1 MDDNNENVIIEMS
14 KCDINVNHS
23 NPDEES
29 WRMSGS
35 DASDSNDDTDSSES
49 SSVLLCEMSH
59 YDTYGYDPLIYN
71 KLSYASVKRQ
81 INKYYDQDIIHR
93 YSSALDI
100 LASYLKGQK
109 IIYMESRSFMI
120 QLLNLF
126 MLPSIFLTTVCSVI
140 QSPLH
145 TYVYGVI
152 ILSGLNAFVAFL
164 LAVINYLKLDAA
176 AEAHKISSHQYDKL
190 QNLAEFGSGQVLLF
204 SNPLLRNEIIAKE
217 VDDYRTI
224 LKHSSEITDIEDTAE
239 RIKLIKEKENE
250 KIQELYSLREEA
262 IGKLMTDMK
271 AKIDNVEEKICAIKE
286 SNQFMIP
293 RRIRYAYPL
302 IYNTNVFSIIKKI
315 DDYKTKTINN
325 LKNVKNEIRFISAFQ
340 KKHDYNI
347 PKDYKDKLSTLFRQ
361 KKHLIH
367 VVLFLNTA
375 FSMIDKMFKQ
385 EITNAQI
392 ERRHC
397 LGFFLNEVC
406 SIFWNGP
413 TRCCIPSNHVPPEEC
428 GGRLMQKLM
437 GFIPD
442 DGEFSEK
449 DLDEYSKK
457 KTFRKTAS

>member
-1 MDDNNENVIIEMS
+1 METDGNNIIIEMS
-14 KCDINVNHS
+14 NTIIDRPIQ
-23 NPDEES
+23 EEDNL
-29 WRMSGS
+29 RMSGS
-35 DASDSNDDTDSSES
+35 EASDSGGDDDTESSES
-49 SSVLLCEMSH
+49 SSVLLCEMTH
-59 YDTYGYDPLIYN
+59 YDTYGFDPLIYN
-71 KLSYASVKRQ
+71 KLSYSSVKRQ
-81 INKYYDQDIIHR
+81 INKYYDQDMIHR

-109 IIYMESRSFMI
+109 IIYMETRSYMI
-120 QLLNLF
+120 KILNLF
-126 MLPSIFLTTVCSVI
+126 MLPSIFLTAVCSVI

-145 TYVYGVI
+145 NYVYGVI
-152 ILSGLNAFVAFL
+152 ILSGMNAFIGFL

-190 QNLAEFGSGQVLLF
+190 QNLTEFGSGQVLLF
-204 SNPLLRNEIIAKE
+204 SNPLLRNETIIKE
-217 VDDYRTI
+217 MDDYRCL
-224 LKHSSEITDIEDTAE
+224 LKHSIEIVDIDDPIE
-239 RIKLIKEKENE
+239 RNQLIKKKENE

-262 IGKLMTDMK
+262 IHKLMTDMK
-271 AKIDNVEEKICAIKE
+271 AKIDNVEEKISDIKE
-286 SNQFMIP
+286 SNQFVIP

-347 PKDYKDKLSTLFRQ
+347 PLEYKDKLTTLFRQ

-367 VVLFLNTA
+367 VILFLNTA

-392 ERRHC
+392 EKRHC

-413 TRCCIPSNHVPPEEC
+413 TRCCIPSNHIPPEEC

-449 DLDEYSKK
+449 DLNEYSKK
-457 KTFRKTAS
+457 KKY